1 MEDGTVL
8 GNTILGFVLT
18 YCFIDRRVIN
28 ADIKRLRKLIFHFNS
43 MY

>member
-18 YCFIDRRVIN
+18 YCFRDHHVIN
-28 ADIKRLRKLIFHFNS
+28 TDVKRLKLIFHFNC